1 MSAPLLPTTLC
12 VPPRPGELCAP
23 VTVELAGPQTFLE
36 LTSRHRITA
45 AVPDEAAGTVAVT
58 IEFTDPAGS
67 RSVHVRFDLVADD
80 EEVSSR
86 SRLLA
91 RYAHDGRPMAAYGTY
106 LGVVSDEN

>member
-1 MSAPLLPTTLC
+1 MNPITLC

-36 LTSRHRITA
+36 ITSRHRITDV
-45 AVPDEAAGTVAVT
+45 VPDEEHGTVAVT
-58 IEFTDPAGS
+58 IEFTDPADS
-67 RSVHVRFDLVADD
+67 RSVHVRFDLQEDD
-80 EEVSSR
+80 AEVSGR

-91 RYAHDGRPMAAYGTY
+91 RYTSGGRAMAAYGTY

>member
-1 MSAPLLPTTLC
+1 MSLVPTTLC

-36 LTSRHRITA
+36 ITSRHRITA
-45 AVPDEAAGTVAVT
+45 AVPDEARGTVALT
-58 IEFTDPAGS
+58 IEFTDPADS
-67 RSVHVRFDLVADD
+67 RSVHVRFDLLPAD
-80 EEVSSR
+80 EEVPPR

-91 RYAHDGRPMAAYGTY
+91 RYDSGGRAMAAYGTY

>member
-1 MSAPLLPTTLC
+1 MATTLC

-36 LTSRHRITA
+36 ITSRHRITDV
-45 AVPDEAAGTVAVT
+45 VPDEERGTVAMT
-58 IEFTDPAGS
+58 IELTDPAES
-67 RSVHVRFDLVADD
+67 RSVHVRFDLQPADA
-80 EEVSSR
+80 EVGPR

-91 RYAHDGRPMAAYGTY
+91 RYTHAGRPMAAYGTY